1 MPDPLRTEL
10 VKAWIVARAGV
21 MPSEV
26 LAQDIQKF
34 VRTRP
39 AAHEYPRVV
48 AFVDEMPMTA
58 TGEIIH
64 KDLRARG

>member
-1 MPDPLRTEL
+1 MLPTEL
-10 VKAWIVARAGV
+10 VKAWIVVRAGIT
-21 MPSEV
+21 PSDA
-26 LAQDIQKF
+26 LAHDIQEF
-34 VRTRP
+34 VKTRL

-58 TGEIIH
+58 TGKIIH